1 MCELEALSEATA
13 HELKSIHSYCIGFHV
28 LFVYANRT
36 TFCIS
41 SSSSSVYIL
50 PPSLSLCQL
59 PPPPTFFC
67 LPNSNCSP
75 LFPPIPSLCP
85 LPLSVYLFFFLS
97 TPLPLPV
104 SSLSSFISFCSVT
117 RFLKPLEKLSRPR
130 YVHPYTCVTGAH
142 ISIYEPLNHNNCFT
156 HMWDYNTHVAVS
168 LLTPFVPKL
177 QFGKS

>member
-1 MCELEALSEATA
+1 MYSLCMQIDHFL
-13 HELKSIHSYCIGFHV
+13 HFK
-28 LFVYANRT
+28 LFLLCLHPPT
-36 TFCIS
+36 
-41 SSSSSVYIL
+41 L
-50 PPSLSLCQL
+50 PLSLSTP

-104 SSLSSFISFCSVT
+104 SSLSPFISFCSVT

-142 ISIYEPLNHNNCFT
+142 ISIYEPLNHNKCFT

-177 QFGKS
+177 QFGKSK